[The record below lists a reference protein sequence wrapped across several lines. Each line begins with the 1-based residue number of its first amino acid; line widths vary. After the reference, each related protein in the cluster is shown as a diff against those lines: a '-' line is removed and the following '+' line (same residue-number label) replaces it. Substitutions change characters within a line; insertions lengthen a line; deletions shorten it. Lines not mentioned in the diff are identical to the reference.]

1 MAESITDKIRALH
14 PLIME
19 GKTID
24 EICAIKTTYKRSYIR
39 DFSSICSRLSIG
51 RDKVFINRGTD
62 HIVQK
67 DKYWAEQILQYHI
80 EYLDGQQKL
89 NVNYLD
95 TEYIQIKFQNPVIG
109 DDEMN
114 DCIQIML
121 DCDEYTENS
130 FRILLTPEQQILS
143 YKLKY
148 QELMKIEQYRSEY
161 LKYIDAKSQI
171 IFDLWYN
178 FYKHLTEEEKDYY
191 TYYFQSFNP
200 DYIGEFY
207 KSNCQ
212 GVIND
217 NYIKVRK
224 DENSIS
230 LFKINQRFRQQAS
243 DM

>member
-1 MAESITDKIRALH
+1 MSVLMRRENT
-14 PLIME
+14 LI
-19 GKTID
+19 
-24 EICAIKTTYKRSYIR
+24 
-39 DFSSICSRLSIG
+39 
-51 RDKVFINRGTD
+51 
-62 HIVQK
+62 
-67 DKYWAEQILQYHI
+67 I
-80 EYLDGQQKL
+80 EPGSDISK
-89 NVNYLD
+89 
-95 TEYIQIKFQNPVIG
+95 IQIINFILLPNSKKHFEGPP
-109 DDEMN
+109 
-114 DCIQIML
+114 L
-121 DCDEYTENS
+121 YTENS